1 MLEEQNSFIFI
12 AEIRPDEEDMAKLK
26 ENNKKLKR
34 KVRRERAKRRR
45 IKRRTI
51 EQVNRILNESLSDTE
66 TPFAI
71 ISNLAIEDIRNKI
84 NKL

>member
-1 MLEEQNSFIFI
+1 MLEEQNDFIFGV
-12 AEIRPDEEDMAKLK
+12 EIRPYEEYMAKLK

-34 KVRRERAKRRR
+34 KVRRERAKRKR

>member
-26 ENNKKLKR
+26 ANNKKLKR

-51 EQVNRILNESLSDTE
+51 EQVNRILNEALSDTE

>member
-1 MLEEQNSFIFI
+1 MEKENNDFMCSVELYPANGYF
-12 AEIRPDEEDMAKLK
+12 AKLK
-26 ENNKKLKR
+26 EENKKLKR
-34 KVRRERAKRRR
+34 KVRRERAKRKR

-51 EQVNRILNESLSDTE
+51 EQVNRILNEALSDME

>member
-1 MLEEQNSFIFI
+1 MSEEHNGFIFGV
-12 AEIRPDEEDMAKLK
+12 EIRPDEEYMAKLK
-26 ENNKKLKR
+26 EENKKLKR
-34 KVRRERAKRRR
+34 EVRRERAKRKR

-51 EQVNRILNESLSDTE
+51 EQVNRILNEALSDME